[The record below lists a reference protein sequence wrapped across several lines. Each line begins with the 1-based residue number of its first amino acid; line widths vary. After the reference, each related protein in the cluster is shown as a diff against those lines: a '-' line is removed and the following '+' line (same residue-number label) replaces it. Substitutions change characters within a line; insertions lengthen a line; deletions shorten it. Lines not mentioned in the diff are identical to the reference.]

1 MAKYRHP
8 DLVNSTRI
16 TIGKVLN
23 ENREQLLFS
32 ENVDTL
38 KTMLKTLFDDNK
50 INTPKSREILYKLSI
65 MTSHSTAIQYVQN
78 IIFSAKNMNVFS

>member
-8 DLVNSTRI
+8 DLVNSTKM

-23 ENREQLLFS
+23 DNRERLLFS
-32 ENVDTL
+32 ENVGAL
-38 KTMLKTLFDDNK
+38 KTMLKTLFEDNK
-50 INTPKSREILYKLSI
+50 INTPKSREILFKLST
-65 MTSHSTAIQYVQN
+65 MTSHSMAIQYVQN